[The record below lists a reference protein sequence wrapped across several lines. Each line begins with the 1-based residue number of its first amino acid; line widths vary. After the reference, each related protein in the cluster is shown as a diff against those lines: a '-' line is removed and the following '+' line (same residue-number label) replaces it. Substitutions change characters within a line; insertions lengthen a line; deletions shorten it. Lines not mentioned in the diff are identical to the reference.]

1 MFTNVM
7 PVVLHA
13 LDAMCANRGCDCVYT
28 ASKRGG
34 ARRRKKNNNSE
45 GHIEQSPPNELLTG
59 PAPVVSLATPGAGL
73 LQSDEQLDFDMDFD
87 FDPNIQGSQEPLTM
101 NEGFLPQNIL
111 EDSFRM
117 ETETPVV
124 KTYANDEDM

>member
-1 MFTNVM
+1 MSSVSNKAFAK
-7 PVVLHA
+7 HYS
-13 LDAMCANRGCDCVYT
+13 D
-28 ASKRGG
+28 
-34 ARRRKKNNNSE
+34 
-45 GHIEQSPPNELLTG
+45 LLLVTG